1 MHYADILRNVI
12 TNMFNHSIDAQDGKR
27 HFGLDINIEQDKV
40 CFSFVNDTSQDPEEL
55 NAIIKRKLRGTASA
69 LGEGGSGIA
78 KVKKILTRDLNC
90 AKNTICM
97 KAEQGK
103 CITNVTIYLDKFKV

>member
-1 MHYADILRNVI
+1 MVASPARERTVTPDRRSGILQNPGMDKPLQWRLLLC
-12 TNMFNHSIDAQDGKR
+12 FLKHRGQKHSA
-27 HFGLDINIEQDKV
+27 V
-40 CFSFVNDTSQDPEEL
+40 
-55 NAIIKRKLRGTASA
+55 GTASA